1 LRLPLT
7 AGCNVTSFLVF
18 LLAYTLSQFFRAFLA
33 VIAPE
38 LGQEL
43 GLSAADLG
51 NISAVWF
58 AVFAIAQFPVGAA
71 LDRIGPRRTV
81 PALMLAAVVGTL
93 LFARATSRFDCFV
106 AMGLIGL
113 GCSPVYMGAL
123 YVFGRVYPVAR
134 FALLTSVLLGLGSA
148 GNLLGATPL
157 AWAAGT
163 FGWRST
169 FLWIS
174 AATLV
179 SAGLVLTLVRDPPR
193 AERPDGKA
201 QSLLGGLLEVVR
213 NRALW
218 PLIPV
223 TATSYAIIAGER
235 GLWIGPY
242 LADVHGLD
250 PVTRGNIVLIM
261 AIAMSVGAL
270 VYGPLDAWLGK
281 RKWLVVGGNVL
292 SGLGFVALWLFP
304 KPALVPL
311 SVMIAAVGGIGMT
324 YGVLM
329 AHGRSYLPA
338 HLLGRGITFLNF
350 LFIGGAVV
358 LQPASGAYVEALKSR
373 GLPAVEIYANLHLAF
388 GLTLLATT
396 AIYLWSRESK

>member
-1 LRLPLT
+1 MK
-7 AGCNVTSFLVF
+7 NFLVF
-18 LLAYTLSQFFRAFLA
+18 LLGYVLSQFFRAFLA

-38 LGQEL
+38 LGREL

-81 PALMLAAVVGTL
+81 STLMLAAVAGTL
-93 LFARATSRFDCFV
+93 LFAHAGSRLDCMV

-123 YVFGRVYPVAR
+123 YVFGRIYPVSR
-134 FALLTSVLLGLGSA
+134 FALLTSWLLGIGSA

-157 AWAAGT
+157 AYAAREL
-163 FGWRST
+163 GWRPT
-169 FLWIS
+169 FLWIA

-179 SAGLVLTLVRDPPR
+179 SAALILLLVKDPPR
-193 AERPDGKA
+193 AERPAGKP
-201 QSLLGGLLEVVR
+201 QSLLGGLVQIMSIRE
-213 NRALW
+213 LW

-223 TATSYAIIAGER
+223 TAVSYAIIAGER

-242 LADVHGLD
+242 LAEVHGLD
-250 PVTRGNIVLIM
+250 PIARGNVVLVM

-270 VYGPLDAWLGK
+270 IYGPLDQWLGT
-281 RKWLVVGGNVL
+281 RKWLIVGGNVL
-292 SGLGFVALWLFP
+292 SGLGFVALWV
-304 KPALVPL
+304 VPRPDL
-311 SVMIAAVGGIGMT
+311 ATVTLMIAALGGVGMT

-329 AHGRSYLPA
+329 AHGRSYFPE
-338 HLLGRGITFLNF
+338 HLLGRGITFMNF
-350 LFIGGAVV
+350 LFIGGAVL
-358 LQPASGAYVEALKSR
+358 LQPASGAYVEALKAR
-373 GLPAVEIYANLHLAF
+373 GLPPMEIYASLHLAF
-388 GLTLLATT
+388 GLILLATT
-396 AIYLWSRESK
+396 AVYLWAKDKR